1 MDLRQAAIL
10 ALVQAVTEFLPISS
24 SAHLVL
30 VRWLLGWDDPGLAFD
45 VALHF
50 GTLLALTAYFAR
62 TWARI
67 LGLGVGW
74 RPQDPP
80 RGHPDRDL
88 YANPPLLWFLAAATL
103 PAACAGLALQ
113 ETVETHLRSPF
124 VIGSMLVAVGIV
136 IWQSERA
143 GQLRKELDRLP
154 FAGALVIGC
163 AQTLALVPGTSRSGI
178 TIAAGLFLGLTR
190 QAAARFSFLLAMPVV
205 LGASLKTGLDLF
217 GAARPAAPELAPLAV
232 GVAVSAVAGYVVISV
247 FLRYLQ
253 RSTMAPFVWY
263 RLTFGIIVL
272 VLASTEPL

>member
-62 TWARI
+62 TWTRI
-67 LGLGVGW
+67 LGLGIGW
-74 RPQDPP
+74 RPQEPP

-88 YANPPLLWFLAAATL
+88 HANPRLLWFLAAATL

-113 ETVETHLRSPF
+113 EAVETHLRSPF

-136 IWQSERA
+136 IWQAERA

-154 FAGALVIGC
+154 FAGALAIGC

-217 GAARPAAPELAPLAV
+217 AADRPAAPELAPLAV
-232 GVAVSAVAGYVVISV
+232 GVAVSAVAGYAVISV
-247 FLRYLQ
+247 FLQYLQ

-263 RLTFGIIVL
+263 RLAFGIIVL
-272 VLASTEPL
+272 VLAGTEL